1 MAAYD
6 KMPNLY
12 LAAFKEQYNLIALFG
27 IAGVAL
33 VTGSWLP
40 ILAGA
45 VGEAAYVLFFS
56 ESGFYK
62 RLTNLRQ
69 GKAKAKQRRQQLDR
83 TVTNLPQAYRS
94 RCEGLSAGREIIL
107 QLSRRPDI
115 AIEMFSEEI
124 SKLNYLYE
132 TFVGFADLV
141 VHYRRYLHDIS
152 LESINQDLQRIEE
165 QLKNVKE
172 TRTSNILKKNLDILN
187 KRKKRRDTL
196 INTVKNLEA
205 QMEVIEN
212 TFSLVNEQMMTIK
225 EPSEISGDLDDLIN
239 GVELTADLVKESS
252 SYLDDLRK
260 LQMIAR

>member
-1 MAAYD
+1 MPDND

-12 LAAFKEQYNLIALFG
+12 YEAFKEQYNLIALFG
-27 IAGVAL
+27 IAGLSL

-62 RLTNLRQ
+62 RLTNLRRAKQ
-69 GKAKAKQRRQQLDR
+69 KAKQRRQQLDR

-94 RCEGLSAGREIIL
+94 RCESLSSGREKIL
-107 QLSRRPDI
+107 QISRRPEVSVD
-115 AIEMFSEEI
+115 MFSEEI
-124 SKLNYLYE
+124 AKLDYLYE

-152 LESINQDLQRIEE
+152 LDSINQDLQRIEE
-165 QLKNVKE
+165 QLKNVKD
-172 TRTSNILKKNLDILN
+172 TRTHGILQKNRDILA
-187 KRKKRRDTL
+187 KRITRRDAL
-196 INTVKNLEA
+196 IDTVKNLEA

-212 TFSLVNEQMMTIK
+212 TFRLVNEQMMTIK

-239 GVELTADLVKESS
+239 GVELTANLVKESS
-252 SYLDDLRK
+252 SYLEDLRK